1 MERVLASATVDVLTP
16 SGPLVLGFYRIEVWG
31 QPPHDVR
38 RVYKIY
44 AKDETRAAQEG
55 IQRFVDEMEA
65 LPIPGDGPP
74 C

>member
-1 MERVLASATVDVLTP
+1 MERVLASATVDTVIP
-16 SGPLVLGFYRIEVWG
+16 SAPLILGFYRIEVWG

-55 IQRFVDEMEA
+55 IRRFVDEMEA
-65 LPIPGDGPP
+65 LPIPGDGPL